1 MVDAEH
7 NRVLKLTAGSDTATA
22 LPFTGLDH
30 PNRVTVDTA
39 GNVYVIDNGHRRV
52 VKLAAEG
59 S

>member
-1 MVDAEH
+1 
-7 NRVLKLTAGSDTATA
+7 VLKLTAGSDTATA